1 MYFRAMFFG
10 RLTWVC
16 LCLIGAISAQAQ
28 LEMPPKEVESDW
40 YITWGYNR
48 SMYTPSTVHMWG
60 TGPTGQA
67 FDVTLHDVTSKD
79 MPERFQAKVYFHPG
93 LFTIP
98 QFNARFGKRISDRW
112 VVSAGWD
119 HMKYKLE
126 KQWAQADGFA
136 AATDFIDEPMDGVEL
151 AWAGDSLYWGSGF
164 NFEHSD
170 GMNFVRFSLEHEQA
184 LWAPAGREF
193 SLRMFE
199 AAGAGVVV
207 CSTDF
212 RWAGERYKNPQHIS
226 GLGMSVLAG
235 FRANVHRRFFI
246 QTSAQFGAV
255 TLPWIRVQGPTDAG
269 ATQQIGFAEAAFAL
283 GYRIGDSRRPH

>member
-1 MYFRAMFFG
+1 MVFH
-10 RLTWVC
+10 RLLLIC
-16 LCLIGAISAQAQ
+16 LCTVGAVSGRAQ
-28 LEMPPKEVESDW
+28 LEAPPLEVESDW

-48 SMYTPSTVHMWG
+48 SMYTMSTVHMWG

-67 FDVTLHDVTSKD
+67 FDVTLHDVTAKD

-98 QFNARFGKRISDRW
+98 QFNARFGKRIRERW
-112 VVSAGWD
+112 IVSAGWD

-126 KQWAQADGFA
+126 KQWMHVDGYA
-136 AATDFIDEPMDGVEL
+136 AAADFLDEAPAGAEL
-151 AWAGDSLYWGSGF
+151 AWAGDSLYWGQGF

-170 GMNFVRFSLEHEQA
+170 GLNFVRFSLEHEHV
-184 LWAPAGREF
+184 LWAPRGREF

-199 AAGAGVVV
+199 AVGAGVVV

-226 GLGMSVLAG
+226 GLGMSLHAG

-246 QTSAQFGAV
+246 QTTAQFGAV

-269 ATQQIGFAEAAFAL
+269 ATQRFGFAEAAFAL
-283 GYRIGDSRRPH
+283 GYRIGASRRPNGN